1 MEYNTQRSQL
11 KLREYGRNIEKLVSY
26 LHKVT
31 DESERNKK
39 ATVITKLMKIINPD
53 INKNSG
59 DHDRKVWDDLYIM
72 SNFELE
78 FEAPYP
84 KPDPELLTQKPDR
97 VKYSS
102 NEIKVR
108 HYGKT
113 VELLI
118 EKSISIEEEK
128 KKQIAVIKIGRL
140 MKSFFYTWNKET
152 IDDEEI
158 LKTIR
163 KLSKN
168 QLDIDIEE
176 VKELGLFDKEKR
188 SGENNYKNNERN
200 SRGRS
205 NERNSRGRSN
215 ERNSSGRSS
224 NERNSRGRSNERNSS
239 GRSSNERNSS
249 GRSSHERNSSGRS
262 SNERN
267 SSGRSSHERNGNG
280 RNSSG
285 RNSHERNGKY
295 PSNK

>member
-102 NEIKVR
+102 NEIKIR
-108 HYGKT
+108 HYGRT
-113 VELLI
+113 IELLI

-188 SGENNYKNNERN
+188 SGEKSYRNNVKNRT
-200 SRGRS
+200 
-205 NERNSRGRSN
+205 GRSN
-215 ERNSSGRSS
+215 ERNSSGRS
-224 NERNSRGRSNERNSS
+224 NERNSSGRSNERNSS
-239 GRSSNERNSS
+239 GRSNERNSS

-262 SNERN
+262 S
-267 SSGRSSHERNGNG
+267 HERNGNG
-280 RNSSG
+280 RSSHERKGNGRSSSG

-295 PSNK
+295 SSNR